1 MSPDALAAIAAS
13 TLPAIA
19 EPRPPAITGM
29 GAGSVGAQAGAAPG
43 TGFSD
48 MVAQGLER
56 VNGQLLTSQTDLQR
70 LAVGDVQNLHQ
81 VMIRLEESRLSF
93 QLMMQVRGRLLEAY
107 QDVMRMQL

>member
-1 MSPDALAAIAAS
+1 MSPDALAAVAAS
-13 TLPAIA
+13 ALPAIA
-19 EPRPPAITGM
+19 EPQPPAIAGI
-29 GAGSVGAQAGAAPG
+29 GAGSMGAAAGAAPG